1 MLKHYIKDYV
11 IYILYNVVLLTV
23 AFFLDRFYQMLIFIL
38 FYDFIQNCFKFRFH
52 ADSIIDNASK
62 AIKIC
67 KIITITVEVIYLIMC
82 SSLNISIYSN
92 LVIIFLITLSS
103 CILEFSLESFF
114 VSKDSLKDKETLI
127 RLCVRANLTENAK
140 NRMFMKYIEN
150 KTYEEIAIIESVD
163 TETIKKSINR
173 SRNKIFKNQI

>member
-11 IYILYNVVLLTV
+11 IYILYNIVLLTI

-52 ADSIIDNASK
+52 ADSIVDNPSK
-62 AIKIC
+62 AVKFC
-67 KIITITVEVIYLIMC
+67 KIITVTVVVIYLVMC
-82 SSLNISIYSN
+82 SNLTISIYSN

-103 CILEFSLESFF
+103 CILEFSLEAFF
-114 VSKDSLKDKETLI
+114 IKKDCLKDKETLMK
-127 RLCVRANLTENAK
+127 LCIRANLTENAK

-163 TETIKKSINR
+163 VETIKKSINR
-173 SRNKIFKNQI
+173 SRNKIFKNQN